1 MATLNEIKKRLAPWF
16 MSHGLVSGCNKRI
29 WFEDNGFYL
38 TVVEIQPCK
47 GMGFIINVGVN
58 FLWKEFFGVSYD
70 FAIKDIEVTVPNALF
85 GAVMFDSENFEAEL
99 EYVLSETEKRIA
111 LYRELKDISVLDKRL
126 ESRCD
131 AIVFMNK
138 DFLKKDTSR
147 GITRALLGDIKTAS
161 EILLNDSAENRVAKL
176 LYGLLGSDDDFKKA
190 LRQIISNCRTNFE
203 IAQRVKFKQND
214 IMI

>member
-1 MATLNEIKKRLAPWF
+1 MSNLNEIKKRLAPWF
-16 MSHGLVSGCNKRI
+16 KQHGLISGCNKRI

-38 TVVEIQPCK
+38 TVIEIQPCK

-70 FAIKDIEVTVPNALF
+70 FAMKDIEVAVPNAPF
-85 GAVMFDSENFEAEL
+85 GAVLFDSEKFEAEL
-99 EYVLSETEKRIA
+99 EHVLSETEKRIA
-111 LYRELKDISVLDKRL
+111 LYRELKDSSVLDKRL
-126 ESRCD
+126 EGRCD

-161 EILLNDSAENRVAKL
+161 EILLNDSSENRVAKL
-176 LYGLLGSDDDFKKA
+176 LYGLLDSDDDFKNA
-190 LRQIISNCRTNFE
+190 LRQIIANCRVNFE
-203 IAQRVKFKQND
+203 IAQRIKFKHND
-214 IMI
+214 ILI